1 MFLHKEAFMRKL
13 FFSGLVLAL
22 VGCSSTPSNPTKQ
35 DFVGDW
41 SCSIKYEDIGVGTID
56 LIYLKSDG
64 SLKDENFIFDHSLSR
79 YAELPIKDYFS
90 SPLKYLTISNG
101 TWSFNNNYLIYKL
114 KKQSAQRLIY
124 PDTFEKIQQTKSFKN
139 IEKSAFN
146 IYSNNIGKEDTIELK
161 VTKFSR
167 DRFTVVQPLT
177 KTYEGECIRKDKA
190 ENKFNGFL
198 EALKEIFKIK

>member
-1 MFLHKEAFMRKL
+1 MFLHKEVFMKKL

-22 VGCSSTPSNPTKQ
+22 VGCSSTPSNLTKQ
-35 DFVGDW
+35 DFVGEW

-64 SLKDENFIFDHSLSR
+64 SLKDENFIFDHSLSK
-79 YAELPIKDYFS
+79 YGELPIKDYFS

-114 KKQSAQRLIY
+114 RKQSAHRLIY
-124 PDTFEKIQQTKSFKN
+124 PDTFEKIQRIKSFKN
-139 IEKSAFN
+139 IEQSAFSL
-146 IYSNNIGKEDTIELK
+146 YSDNIGKEDSIELR

-177 KTYEGECIRKDKA
+177 KTYEGECVRKDKA
-190 ENKFNGFL
+190 DNKFNGFL
-198 EALKEIFKIK
+198 EALKLIFKVK